1 MGVVAGL
8 TSHPIA
14 ANHWWTTGR
23 KRTPVNTTTTAA
35 ANAGSAKQGRK
46 PYNSSFPRPGADFW
60 KRRKKVVLLF
70 VCPLAGSDP
79 ANRELAS
86 ATFVRSWC
94 PLTCWFGL
102 VDNAHHLFFLSH
114 ILNHCL
120 FGLMVNIVHLPSIRR
135 FLKQD
140 LLGTRGLN
148 GDNVFTLMVSKQHSV
163 VCFLTLN
170 KVTTR

>member
-1 MGVVAGL
+1 MIVDVGAGPGL

-35 ANAGSAKQGRK
+35 ANAGSSAKQGRK

-60 KRRKKVVLLF
+60 KRRKEVVLLF
-70 VCPLAGSDP
+70 VCPLASWVQSGESRAGERDFCEQLLP
-79 ANRELAS
+79 TNLLVGQAN
-86 ATFVRSWC
+86 
-94 PLTCWFGL
+94 
-102 VDNAHHLFFLSH
+102 NAHHLFFISY

-120 FGLMVNIVHLPSIRR
+120 FDLMVNIVHLQSIGH

-140 LLGTRGLN
+140 IFG
-148 GDNVFTLMVSKQHSV
+148 
-163 VCFLTLN
+163 N
-170 KVTTR
+170 KRFKR

>member
-1 MGVVAGL
+1 MGTVEEGAGPGL

-86 ATFVRSWC
+86 ATFVSSCC

-102 VDNAHHLFFLSH
+102 ANNAHHLFFISYTESLFVWPDGQH
-114 ILNHCL
+114 CTFTVYTAILKTGFIGNKR
-120 FGLMVNIVHLPSIRR
+120 FRR
-135 FLKQD
+135 
-140 LLGTRGLN
+140 
-148 GDNVFTLMVSKQHSV
+148 
-163 VCFLTLN
+163 
-170 KVTTR
+170 

>member
-1 MGVVAGL
+1 MGAAPQGL

-46 PYNSSFPRPGADFW
+46 PYNSSQFPDPADFW

-70 VCPLAGSDP
+70 VCLLAGLDP

-86 ATFVRSWC
+86 ATFVSSCC
-94 PLTCWFGL
+94 PPFCWFGCL
-102 VDNAHHLFFLSH
+102 GQQCTPSLFISYTES
-114 ILNHCL
+114 L
-120 FGLMVNIVHLPSIRR
+120 FVWPGGQHFTFTNYAA
-135 FLKQD
+135 FLKSGFFGNKRFKTANNI
-140 LLGTRGLN
+140 LWY
-148 GDNVFTLMVSKQHSV
+148 VSSP
-163 VCFLTLN
+163 
-170 KVTTR
+170 